1 MAKETPLYKK
11 RVKPAV
17 LDGRIEAWARTD
29 TAEVMAQKLGISSRT
44 LRTYKTRYSEL
55 DEAIE
60 RGRHV
65 QIDSLK
71 KSLYQLAIGYEKREI
86 SKKTIESSDGS
97 VDIVTIEKVEQVAP
111 SIRAITVMLSNL
123 DKNFHTDPDSYAIQ
137 QRALDIK
144 ERDKDKKTEDWE
156 MI

>member
-17 LDGRIEAWARTD
+17 LDGRIETWARTD
-29 TAEVMAQKLGISSRT
+29 TAEVIAQKLGISSRT
-44 LRTYKTRYSEL
+44 LRTYKARYPEL
-55 DEAIE
+55 DEALE

-86 SKKTIESSDGS
+86 SKKTIESFDGS
-97 VDIVTIEKVEQVAP
+97 VDRVILEKVEQVEP
-111 SIRAITVMLSNL
+111 SLRAITILLSNL
-123 DKNFHTDPDSYAIQ
+123 DNSFHADPDSFAIQ

-144 ERDKDKKTEDWE
+144 EKDKEDTTEKWE
-156 MI
+156 AI